1 VSKLY
6 DYLIT
11 AYKVLV
17 GLVTTKRLIL
27 LAVSALA
34 FYLLWISFSLMTCF
48 QKKFSKRCGK
58 LYNFIRKNKMNPTNL
73 QVVDMMAEKISSG
86 FYFGWKKFKQSSGKK
101 PSDFITRREALD
113 VEVSGGVLNQGK
125 TLMRSF
131 IAITTAVLFMFNL
144 AYLGANET
152 ITSFVIAES
161 MMLPLIYFIVMKLFY
176 FLYTSIKQQLYKYDI
191 QSFYE
196 VIGALDE
203 TFGENEVVVPSVNVK
218 TEEVQEEAVEEAVLE
233 PTEEAEVLEAE
244 KEEDVIDDN
253 PLRSLDRY
261 DVFKKK
267 NIDVDKI
274 INEVPHNSGTS
285 LPYIN
290 VDSDYVIKD
299 EGNVTSSLDKI
310 VTDEDDATSILG
322 GMMQDRA
329 SLKKNN
335 ANFLDVDKKI
345 AEIDAEKLEEANK
358 VEEAKPEE
366 VAEEKPAENIEIG
379 DGSALSLDQFE
390 VAENATPAESDNVA
404 PIEEK
409 AEEKPA
415 DEVKEE
421 KVEEPAQEM
430 EIVTSIP
437 EEPVVEETPVLVEE
451 PVIETPV
458 ENAEEVEREAIA
470 NVVSGFKSNRSKLAS
485 GGVIIERNE
494 PIARR
499 ERPVIKE
506 EPVVVAPSVIDD
518 FNDMN
523 TAQSY
528 YQPQPSAP
536 TVQNTVR
543 QLSADN
549 NTDNILNSLKSS
561 AGGYDYGYQ
570 TPSYETPTY
579 GQGYGYQNNGY
590 AGQSTPSYGA
600 GFGTQSNFGA
610 YQGGYV
616 GQSTP
621 NYGQVNQ
628 NPYGESFDAY
638 AQNEDMEEIDDVQ
651 EDFAEEEVATK
662 PAKKVRTKE
671 NEPRPRNLKKKVA
684 PKVEENVT
692 PAKTRGRPKKQEVSE
707 TMTIKNDKEFNE
719 VLSRAEKLMR
729 KSEEGL
735 SASQSKRIEKELKML
750 MDAMSRY
757 KESK

>member
-1 VSKLY
+1 MSKLY

-27 LAVSALA
+27 LAVGALA

-144 AYLGANET
+144 AYLGADET
-152 ITSFVIAES
+152 ITSFIIAES
-161 MMLPLIYFIVMKLFY
+161 MMLPLIYFIVMKMFY
-176 FLYTSIKQQLYKYDI
+176 FLYTSIKHQLYKYDI
-191 QSFYE
+191 QNFYE
-196 VIGALDE
+196 VIGILDE

-218 TEEVQEEAVEEAVLE
+218 AEEVQEDIVEEAALE
-233 PTEEAEVLEAE
+233 QTEEAEVLEAE
-244 KEEDVIDDN
+244 KEEAVIDDN

-274 INEVPHNSGTS
+274 INEIPHNAGTS

-299 EGNVTSSLDKI
+299 EGNVAASLDKI
-310 VTDEDDATSILG
+310 VTDEDNATSILG

-345 AEIDAEKLEEANK
+345 AEIDADKLEEANK
-358 VEEAKPEE
+358 VEEAKQEE
-366 VAEEKPAENIEIG
+366 SVEEKPAESVEVAEG
-379 DGSALSLDQFE
+379 AALSLDQFE
-390 VAENATPAESDNVA
+390 VAENATPVETENVTPIDESTEANSV
-404 PIEEK
+404 EET
-409 AEEKPA
+409 
-415 DEVKEE
+415 KEE
-421 KVEEPAQEM
+421 PTLQPVQET
-430 EIVTSIP
+430 EIVTQIP
-437 EEPVVEETPVLVEE
+437 EEPVIEEVAAPVEE
-451 PVIETPV
+451 PVVETPV

-470 NVVSGFKSNRSKLAS
+470 NVVSGFKTNRSKLAS

-506 EPVVVAPSVIDD
+506 EPVVVTPSVIDD

-528 YQPQPSAP
+528 YQPQPAVP

-549 NTDNILNSLKSS
+549 NADNILNSLKSS

-590 AGQSTPSYGA
+590 VGQSTPNYGA

-610 YQGGYV
+610 YQGAFV
-616 GQSTP
+616 GQSAPT
-621 NYGQVNQ
+621 YGQVNQ

-638 AQNEDMEEIDDVQ
+638 EQIEDMEEIDDVQ
-651 EDFAEEEVATK
+651 EDFAEEEVVSK
-662 PAKKVRTKE
+662 PAKKIRTKE

-692 PAKTRGRPKKQEVSE
+692 NAKTRGRPKKQEVSE
-707 TMTIKNDKEFNE
+707 SMTIKNDKEFNE

-735 SASQSKRIEKELKML
+735 SSSQSKRIEKELKML